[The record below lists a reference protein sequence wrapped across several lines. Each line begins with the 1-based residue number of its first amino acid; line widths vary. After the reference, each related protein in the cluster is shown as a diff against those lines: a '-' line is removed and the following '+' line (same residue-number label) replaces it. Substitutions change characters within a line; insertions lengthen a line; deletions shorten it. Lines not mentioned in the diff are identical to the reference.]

1 MRIPSREEVDWDG
14 EPLLSSSPQA
24 AAVNAAT
31 SASDVAAQRRR
42 LACGVLT
49 WVSFA
54 AKDGS
59 VRRVP
64 GD

>member
-54 AKDGS
+54 A
-59 VRRVP
+59 
-64 GD
+64 